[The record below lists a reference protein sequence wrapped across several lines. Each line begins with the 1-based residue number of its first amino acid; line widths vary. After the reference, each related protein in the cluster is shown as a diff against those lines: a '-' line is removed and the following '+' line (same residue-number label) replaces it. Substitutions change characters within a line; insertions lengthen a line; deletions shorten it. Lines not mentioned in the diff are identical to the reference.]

1 MTARPST
8 LVRTLERIMTDT
20 IRETPDSFGI
30 GATAGGE
37 YLPRTH
43 VEAMARGEAHRVP
56 LIVGSNAAEASLF
69 ARFMDYLPTNEPVIE
84 KFLAAAEPDVGQ
96 RLRAAYPGYPN
107 PAACLAFGS
116 DFTFGA
122 RAWELAEAH
131 SMHAPTYHYRYDY
144 APRSLQWTGFGATHA
159 SELLAVFDVYDTRLG
174 ALLTVA
180 GDRRSARRVSRDVQR
195 RWRSFSR
202 SGVPGDD
209 WPRYTTAERATMIF
223 DRRSRVESD
232 PLAARR
238 EAWAAL
244 SG

>member
-1 MTARPST
+1 
-8 LVRTLERIMTDT
+8 V
-20 IRETPDSFGI
+20 
-30 GATAGGE
+30 
-37 YLPRTH
+37 
-43 VEAMARGEAHRVP
+43 
-56 LIVGSNAAEASLF
+56 
-69 ARFMDYLPTNEPVIE
+69 
-84 KFLAAAEPDVGQ
+84 
-96 RLRAAYPGYPN
+96 
-107 PAACLAFGS
+107 ACLAFGG

-122 RAWELAEAH
+122 RAWKLAEAH
-131 SMHAPTYHYRYDY
+131 SRHAPTYHYRYDY

-180 GDRRSARRVSRDVQR
+180 GGRRSARRVSRDGQR

-202 SGVPGDD
+202 AGVPGDD
-209 WPRYTTAERATMIF
+209 WPRYTIAERATMIF

-238 EAWAAL
+238 QAWAAL